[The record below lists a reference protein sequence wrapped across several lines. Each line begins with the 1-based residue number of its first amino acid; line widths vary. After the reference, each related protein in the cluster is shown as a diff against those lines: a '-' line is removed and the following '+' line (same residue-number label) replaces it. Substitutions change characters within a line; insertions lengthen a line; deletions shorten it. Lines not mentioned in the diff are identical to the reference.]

1 MIRVDDLH
9 KSFGGRAVLRGVTF
23 EAPDGQITG
32 LLGPNGAG
40 KTTTLRAIC
49 GLLAPDRGRVLVDD
63 VDPALSPVDARRRL
77 GMLGEGAGLYGRLT
91 ARENVAYFGRLHGL
105 DAARVAERIR
115 LLSPPL
121 GLDAIAARRAAR
133 LSQGERLKVSLA
145 RALVHA
151 PRNIVLD
158 EPTNGLDVA
167 AVRSLRQLLLDLRR
181 EGLCILFSSHV
192 MQEVRALCDR
202 VVILSRGSVAAAG
215 SPDDLARRSG
225 RTDLE
230 DLLVEVS

>member
-1 MIRVDDLH
+1 MIRVEDLH
-9 KSFGGRAVLRGVTF
+9 KAFGGRAVLRGVTF
-23 EAPDGQITG
+23 EAADGRITG

-63 VDPALSPVDARRRL
+63 IDPALSPVGARRRL
-77 GMLGEGAGLYGRLT
+77 GMLGEGSGLYGRLT
-91 ARENVAYFGRLHGL
+91 ARENVTYFGRLHGL

-115 LLSPPL
+115 VLSAPL
-121 GLDAIAARRAAR
+121 GFEAIASRPAAR
-133 LSQGERLKVSLA
+133 LSQGERMKVSLA

-151 PRNIVLD
+151 PRTIVLD
-158 EPTNGLDVA
+158 EPTNGLDVG

-181 EGLCILFSSHV
+181 DGLCIVFSSHV
-192 MQEVRALCDR
+192 MQEVTALCDR
-202 VVILSRGSVAAAG
+202 VVILSRGSVVASG

-225 RTDLE
+225 RTNLE
-230 DLLVEVS
+230 ELLVEVS